1 MISKKEGI
9 DVRELAMVD
18 KIIDESLRKGFPGGQ
33 LLIEIAGKKIY
44 ERSFGSVVLEN
55 CSLTEE
61 AGFNF
66 ERGPMVTASTLFDI
80 ASLTKIFATTYLFQ
94 KYIEEEPALLTR
106 TLADFF
112 PALLKRHEECIN
124 ASVGTISLK
133 ALLSHHA
140 GFEPN
145 PLFYDPTYSASL
157 YCQNRENFPEA
168 LLKAPLINPVGS
180 VGLYSDVDF
189 MLLTYVLE
197 KIGGEGL
204 EAQLQRHFWVPL
216 GLTDIMYRPLAKGL
230 SKDQLAATER
240 AGNTRDGLYDYP
252 NIRTEMIQGEVQDE
266 KAYYCLEEVS
276 GHAGLFSNAR
286 TLSKLFKL
294 MTTPNE
300 IFSEAIK
307 AQFLSPHF
315 SEKTFGLGWR
325 LNGPDMGYMFG
336 KNAGKDAFGHTGWTG
351 CLATHDP
358 TNQLTIIYLTN
369 RKNTPVCDPAE
380 NPHLFYGDQLPAGRY
395 RPIIQAI
402 YHDLGIHA

>member
-18 KIIDESLRKGFPGGQ
+18 KIIDESLQKGFPGGQ

-66 ERGPMVTASTLFDI
+66 ERGPMVAASTLFDI

-157 YCQNRENFPEA
+157 YCQN
-168 LLKAPLINPVGS
+168 
-180 VGLYSDVDF
+180 
-189 MLLTYVLE
+189 
-197 KIGGEGL
+197 
-204 EAQLQRHFWVPL
+204 
-216 GLTDIMYRPLAKGL
+216 
-230 SKDQLAATER
+230 
-240 AGNTRDGLYDYP
+240 
-252 NIRTEMIQGEVQDE
+252 
-266 KAYYCLEEVS
+266 
-276 GHAGLFSNAR
+276 
-286 TLSKLFKL
+286 
-294 MTTPNE
+294 
-300 IFSEAIK
+300 
-307 AQFLSPHF
+307 
-315 SEKTFGLGWR
+315 
-325 LNGPDMGYMFG
+325 
-336 KNAGKDAFGHTGWTG
+336 
-351 CLATHDP
+351 
-358 TNQLTIIYLTN
+358 
-369 RKNTPVCDPAE
+369 
-380 NPHLFYGDQLPAGRY
+380 
-395 RPIIQAI
+395 
-402 YHDLGIHA
+402 